1 LSHDADKEGSN
12 SLTLHGS
19 YQFDGN
25 LAFNLSNS
33 VTEDVGQETFFA
45 LPVILDNAVT
55 LTINGQSSSLIFDEG
70 ISESTPGLGLTTAG
84 TGLAVFTNAALSYT
98 GTTDVNA
105 GDFELATPSS
115 SPIQVD
121 AGASVYGAGGEAPSV
136 SVSAGGIF
144 TAGDNGI
151 TLDSGLTL
159 TSGSILDVDLTKLPD
174 TSTLAPT
181 TVTVNAGSID
191 LGGATLAVY
200 EVQST
205 QSDSDSLT
213 LIQNNTGAPVN
224 GTFAGLPEGS
234 VVTSIYRNYI
244 LSYEGG
250 ASGHDV
256 TLTAVPGAADH
267 LAFVGQPSSTAAAG
281 QSTGTVVVDVE
292 DANGSVV
299 TGDNSSVS
307 LSSSTSL
314 GGTRTGTSGGRRGNI
329 QQCRD
334 QPRRRLHPHG
344 RRQRADIGGQ
354 QLIHHHPRSRR
365 STGCRPTAGRCCHS
379 HLAKHL
385 VRCVPSD
392 DRRDLNMDAQDAQDD
407 FESASHPFNPVHP
420 C

>member
-1 LSHDADKEGSN
+1 
-12 SLTLHGS
+12 
-19 YQFDGN
+19 
-25 LAFNLSNS
+25 
-33 VTEDVGQETFFA
+33 
-45 LPVILDNAVT
+45 
-55 LTINGQSSSLIFDEG
+55 
-70 ISESTPGLGLTTAG
+70 
-84 TGLAVFTNAALSYT
+84 LAVFTNAALSYT

-314 GGTRTGTSGGRRGNI
+314 GGTRTVQAVDGVATFSNVTISRAGAYTLTAADSGLTSAVSNSFTI
-329 QQCRD
+329 TPAAAAQLVVVQQPADVATAISLSIWSDACR
-334 QPRRRLHPHG
+334 QT
-344 RRQRADIGGQ
+344 
-354 QLIHHHPRSRR
+354 
-365 STGCRPTAGRCCHS
+365 TG
-379 HLAKHL
+379 
-385 VRCVPSD
+385 
-392 DRRDLNMDAQDAQDD
+392 
-407 FESASHPFNPVHP
+407 EI
-420 C
+420 